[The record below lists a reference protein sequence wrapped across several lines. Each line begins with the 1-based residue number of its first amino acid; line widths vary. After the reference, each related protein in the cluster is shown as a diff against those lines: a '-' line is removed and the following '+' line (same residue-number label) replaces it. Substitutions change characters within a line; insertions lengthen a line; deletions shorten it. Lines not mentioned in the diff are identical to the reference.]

1 MIYNWVFKKD
11 QFGKTSPTYVA
22 YCRAFSL
29 LDKIRELR
37 PEKKTSLEGPE
48 NLLNI
53 IETLA
58 EGCIRRVNRLNDQ
71 LLVIPKI
78 APQQAKDIEN
88 TIRLKVFLLN
98 KLHAFLRYVDAT
110 RLSRNPTGMI
120 KPWEL
125 LIKKYTSKKF
135 LRDLNVIIR
144 PQWKYNYSY
153 YNIIT
158 ILKRIEGI
166 IGDQETKLK
175 IEKIAP
181 SCFPIL
187 SFAGLE
193 RDNVLQHIVLAHEIG
208 HLIDEIEEITD
219 NEKVDEDISDT
230 FKRKEILNK
239 FREYLELSIKIMN
252 EVDKLDNKERDASD
266 DLFRQH
272 KAISQAQNEI
282 SSKIS
287 KWLEEITADIIAVR
301 IIGPSFIFA
310 LYQTQ
315 IAQVSKMGPV
325 GDYPPPQIR
334 VENCIKYWKEVV
346 DKDYK
351 FFDENETGDTNHI
364 KIKIC
369 IKDYL
374 DKIEKRETELSVEPS
389 PIDELE
395 KQKHNLLT
403 EILQQVVEK
412 PLNSIK
418 DLLEQKVPPF
428 RLGSNL
434 FNLIEELKNRI
445 TPVALEKERENNGYS
460 KCDIATILN
469 AGWIFW
475 LTHQLNVVDSE
486 KQKGEGESTSL
497 EKLRRLCY
505 QPLVEISNLIL
516 KGIELTDFSAQFS
529 DFKDKLE
536 SQKKK

>member
-1 MIYNWVFKKD
+1 MVYNWIFKKD
-11 QFGKTSPTYVA
+11 QFGKTSPTYIA

-37 PEKKTSLEGPE
+37 PEKKTSSEGPE

-53 IETLA
+53 IEALA
-58 EGCIRRVNRLNDQ
+58 EGCIRRVNGLDEE
-71 LLVIPKI
+71 LLVIQNI
-78 APQQAKDIEN
+78 APHQAKDIEN

-125 LIKKYTSKKF
+125 LIKKYTSKKYS
-135 LRDLNVIIR
+135 RDLNVLIR
-144 PQWKYNYSY
+144 PQWKYNYTY

-181 SCFPIL
+181 PCFPIL

-208 HLIDEIEEITD
+208 HLIEEIEEITN
-219 NEKVDEDISDT
+219 NENVDIEISNT
-230 FKRKEILNK
+230 FKQEAILKK
-239 FREYLELSIKIMN
+239 FREYLDLSMKIMN
-252 EVDKLDNKERDASD
+252 EVDKLSGKERDEAD
-266 DLFRQH
+266 DLFTRH
-272 KAISQAQNEI
+272 KAISQAQDEL

-334 VENCIKYWKEVV
+334 VENCIKYWKETV
-346 DKDYK
+346 DKNYK
-351 FFDENETGDTNHI
+351 FFDANETGDSNHTE
-364 KIKIC
+364 IKIC
-369 IKDYL
+369 IKEYL
-374 DKIEKRETELSVEPS
+374 DKIESRETELSVEPS

-395 KQKHNLLT
+395 KQKYNLLT

-418 DLLEQKVPPF
+418 NSLEQKVPPF
-428 RLGSNL
+428 ILGSNL
-434 FNLIEELKNRI
+434 FNLIGKLKNRI
-445 TPVALEKERENNGYS
+445 TPVALENEQENNGYS

-475 LTHQLNVVDSE
+475 LTHEREISE
-486 KQKGEGESTSL
+486 EKENKIGEVASL
-497 EKLRRLCY
+497 DKLRTKY
-505 QPLVEISNLIL
+505 YEPLVEISNLIL
-516 KGIELTDFSAQFS
+516 KGIELTDFNAQFS
-529 DFKDKLE
+529 ERKEKQE
-536 SQKKK
+536 TTQKN